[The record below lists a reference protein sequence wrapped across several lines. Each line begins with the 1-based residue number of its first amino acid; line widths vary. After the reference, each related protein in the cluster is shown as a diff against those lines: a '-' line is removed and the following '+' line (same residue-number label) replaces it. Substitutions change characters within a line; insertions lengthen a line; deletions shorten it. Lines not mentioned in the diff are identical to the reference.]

1 MTPLDDNTVWR
12 FRYQPAYGLVAS
24 AALHAAVAVAVLPQ
38 VFAADARLTDRL
50 FEVTLELPSAPS
62 EAQAASVEPTAAL
75 RAAPGSEN
83 HADAEAAP
91 EPDRRAAAAAPSVAP
106 RDPGLALVV
115 PSAEPP
121 PVVTQREIGA
131 APSAAVGPPDLEK
144 MLPAVSAPPLVT
156 GRDFALAAPP
166 AQPRA
171 PTLQARPQATAPPQP
186 IRQAAPS
193 RASQQQAADG
203 RAALDDRQRQA
214 RQDYLTQVIRK
225 LSQYRFYEQSREEST
240 QGTVVARL
248 TVARDGRLLDLS
260 LARSSGFPGR
270 DRSVADTI
278 RRAAPFAP
286 LPADIGQGP
295 YTFVL
300 PVGYALDR

>member
-12 FRYQPAYGLVAS
+12 FRFQPAYGFIAS
-24 AALHAAVAVAVLPQ
+24 AALHAAVAIAVLPR

-50 FEVTLELPSAPS
+50 FEVTLELPSLPT
-62 EAQAASVEPTAAL
+62 EARAASAEPMAAL
-75 RAAPGSEN
+75 RQAAGSELES
-83 HADAEAAP
+83 DAQTAP
-91 EPDRRAAAAAPSVAP
+91 EPAPQVAAAVASAVP

-121 PVVTQREIGA
+121 PIVTQAEVGPG
-131 APSAAVGPPDLEK
+131 PSVAVAPPDLEK

-186 IRQAAPS
+186 IRQAVPN
-193 RASQQQAADG
+193 RASQQQVADG
-203 RAALDDRQRQA
+203 RAAMDDRQRQA
-214 RQDYLTQVIRK
+214 RQDYLMQVIHK
-225 LSQYRFYEQSREEST
+225 LSQYRFYEQSREPST

-286 LPADIGQGP
+286 LPADIGQEP
-295 YTFVL
+295 YTFVV
-300 PVGYALDR
+300 PVGYALEQ

>member
-1 MTPLDDNTVWR
+1 MTPLDDDTIWR
-12 FRYQPAYGLVAS
+12 FRYQPACGFIAS
-24 AALHAAVAVAVLPQ
+24 AALHVAVAIAVLPQ

-62 EAQAASVEPTAAL
+62 EAQAASPEPTAAL
-75 RAAPGSEN
+75 RKVSGSES
-83 HADAEAAP
+83 DAQAAP
-91 EPDRRAAAAAPSVAP
+91 EPDQRVAARSASTVP
-106 RDPGLALVV
+106 RDPGLALTV

-121 PVVTQREIGA
+121 PIVTQREIGA
-131 APSAAVGPPDLEK
+131 APSAAQAPPDLEK

-171 PTLQARPQATAPPQP
+171 PILQARPQAAAPPQP
-186 IRQAAPS
+186 IHQAVPN

-214 RQDYLTQVIRK
+214 RQDYLMQVIRK
-225 LSQYRFYEQSREEST
+225 LSQYRFYEQSREAST

-248 TVARDGRLLDLS
+248 TVGRDGRLLDLS

-286 LPADIGQGP
+286 LPADIGQEP

-300 PVGYALDR
+300 PVGYALER

>member
-1 MTPLDDNTVWR
+1 MTPLDDSTIWR
-12 FRYQPAYGLVAS
+12 FRYQPACGFFAS
-24 AALHAAVAVAVLPQ
+24 AALHAVVAVAMWPQ

-50 FEVTLELPSAPS
+50 FEVTLELPSSPT
-62 EAQAASVEPTAAL
+62 EAQVASAEPTAAL
-75 RAAPGSEN
+75 RYPSGSES
-83 HADAEAAP
+83 DEQTAP
-91 EPDRRAAAAAPSVAP
+91 ERDQRVAAAAMSPVP
-106 RDPGLALVV
+106 REPGLALIV

-121 PVVTQREIGA
+121 PVVTQSEVGA
-131 APSAAVGPPDLEK
+131 GPSVAVAPPDLEK
-144 MLPAVSAPPLVT
+144 MLPAISAPPLVT

-166 AQPRA
+166 APPRA
-171 PTLQARPQATAPPQP
+171 PTLQAQPQAAAPAQP
-186 IRQAAPS
+186 IRQAVPT

-214 RQDYLTQVIRK
+214 RQDYLMQVIRK
-225 LSQYRFYEQSREEST
+225 LSQYRFYEQLREAST

-248 TVARDGRLLDLS
+248 TVGRDGQLLDLS

-286 LPADIGQGP
+286 LPADIGQEP
-295 YTFVL
+295 YTFIV
-300 PVGYALDR
+300 PVGYALER

>member
-12 FRYQPAYGLVAS
+12 FRHQPACGFLAS
-24 AALHAAVAVAVLPQ
+24 AALHLAVAVAVLPQ
-38 VFAADARLTDRL
+38 VFADDARLTERVY
-50 FEVTLELPSAPS
+50 EVTLELSSAPS
-62 EAQAASVEPTAAL
+62 EAQAAPAEPTAAV
-75 RAAPGSEN
+75 RDASGAEN
-83 HADAEAAP
+83 EEQTAP
-91 EPDRRAAAAAPSVAP
+91 ERDQRVAAAAVSSVP
-106 RDPGLALVV
+106 RDPGLTLAV

-121 PVVTQREIGA
+121 PVVSQAEFGA
-131 APSAAVGPPDLEK
+131 APSAALAPPDLEK
-144 MLPAVSAPPLVT
+144 MLPAASAPPLVS

-171 PTLQARPQATAPPQP
+171 PTLQARPQATPAPQP
-186 IRQAAPS
+186 IRQAVPS

-214 RQDYLTQVIRK
+214 RQDYLMQVIAK
-225 LSQYRFYEQSREEST
+225 LSQYRFYEQSREAST

-248 TVARDGRLLDLS
+248 TVARDGRLLGLS

-278 RRAAPFAP
+278 RQAAPFAP
-286 LPADIGQGP
+286 LPADIGQEP
-295 YTFVL
+295 YTFVV
-300 PVGYALDR
+300 PVGYALER

>member
-12 FRYQPAYGLVAS
+12 FRYQPAYGFIAS
-24 AALHAAVAVAVLPQ
+24 AALHAAVAAAMLPQ
-38 VFAADARLTDRL
+38 VFAAETRLTDRM
-50 FEVTLELPSAPS
+50 FEVTLELPSAPTEEQAASAAPVAALRQASGSVS
-62 EAQAASVEPTAAL
+62 ESDAQAAPEADQRVAAV
-75 RAAPGSEN
+75 AASP
-83 HADAEAAP
+83 
-91 EPDRRAAAAAPSVAP
+91 VP
-106 RDPGLALVV
+106 RDPGLMLVV

-121 PVVTQREIGA
+121 PIVTQGEIGA
-131 APSAAVGPPDLEK
+131 GRSVAVTPPDLEK

-156 GRDFALAAPP
+156 GRDFALATPP

-186 IRQAAPS
+186 IRQAVPN

-203 RAALDDRQRQA
+203 HGALDDRQRQA
-214 RQDYLTQVIRK
+214 RQDYLMQVIRK
-225 LSQYRFYEQSREEST
+225 LSQYRFYEQAREAST

-248 TVARDGRLLDLS
+248 TVARDGQLLDLS

-270 DRSVADTI
+270 DRSVTDTI

-286 LPADIGQGP
+286 LPADIGQEP
-295 YTFVL
+295 YTFVV
-300 PVGYALDR
+300 PVGYALEQ